1 MLEQKTNLKERTS
14 KVTKSERTRIDGT
27 VNKAS
32 QSTSRS
38 QKRESSKLNSLKRH
52 IEKTLYPP
60 RPTRK
65 QSLKNKKKQNKM

>member
-1 MLEQKTNLKERTS
+1 MLKQKTNLNERTS
-14 KVTKSERTRIDGT
+14 KVTKSERTRRDGK

-32 QSTSRS
+32 QSTSRN
-38 QKRESSKLNSLKRH
+38 QKRESSKINSLKRH

-65 QSLKNKKKQNKM
+65 QSLNKKKQNKI